1 MMLVD
6 YLISTEWDHC
16 YISNID
22 ELLEKNKLHEGLVRS
37 SIKLLNSYL
46 SHSKEHSLILNLGGC
61 RIEVQGTEQAVA
73 IARSLMHTLEKHF

>member
-22 ELLEKNKLHEGLVRS
+22 ELLEK
-37 SIKLLNSYL
+37 
-46 SHSKEHSLILNLGGC
+46 
-61 RIEVQGTEQAVA
+61 
-73 IARSLMHTLEKHF
+73 KHVT